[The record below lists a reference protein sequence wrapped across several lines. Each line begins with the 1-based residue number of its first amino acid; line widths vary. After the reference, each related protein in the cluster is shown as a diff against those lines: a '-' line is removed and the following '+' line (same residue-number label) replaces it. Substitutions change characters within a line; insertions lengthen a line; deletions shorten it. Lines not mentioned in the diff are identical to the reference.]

1 MSQENVEIMRQAF
14 AQWLR
19 GGATADAVPP
29 EFYAP
34 DIEWDQS
41 AYPFVDM
48 PDRGTGRDELLG
60 HLATYLS
67 GWTGYHA
74 EVMEFIDAGENVVVI
89 LHETARIG
97 DSGVPI
103 ERDLVQ
109 VWTLR
114 DGVAVRYRTFK
125 TIGDARE
132 AVGLSD

>member
-14 AQWLR
+14 EQWLR

-29 EFYAP
+29 A
-34 DIEWDQS
+34 
-41 AYPFVDM
+41 
-48 PDRGTGRDELLG
+48 
-60 HLATYLS
+60 YLS

-74 EVMEFIDAGENVVVI
+74 EVMEFVDAGENVVVI

-97 DSGVPI
+97 DSGVPV

-132 AVGLSD
+132 AVGLSE